1 MWPYS
6 LLKSNLGELNIGVMS
21 HLVIHVRAEN
31 TQAKN
36 ISLVNFFAIRR
47 AEVAFLVPDC
57 YVWKAALVD

>member
-1 MWPYS
+1 
-6 LLKSNLGELNIGVMS
+6 MS

-36 ISLVNFFAIRR
+36 TSLVNFFAICR

>member
-1 MWPYS
+1 
-6 LLKSNLGELNIGVMS
+6 MS

-47 AEVAFLVPDC
+47 AEVAFLDPDC